1 MISLE
6 ELCKSNKMFDNRY
19 ELIKKIGSGGF
30 SEVWLA
36 RDTTADFDVAIKI
49 YMTEGR
55 LNNSSKNLFRQ
66 EFRDICALQHT
77 NIIHAVGFG
86 IYNDEAPYLCMTVC
100 KDGSANKLKGKI
112 SENDLWDLIK
122 QVASGLE
129 YLHRRDIIHQ
139 DIKPDNILINNG
151 QYLIIDF
158 GISAK
163 SRSTLRQTNN
173 GNNGGGTTWYMSAES
188 FDNNKPSS
196 LARDIWAFG
205 ATLFELMTG
214 DVPYGQYGGLT
225 QMQMH
230 GKIPEIFNSFSDDL
244 KQLTYRCLAL
254 HPWDRPSAEQILE
267 IVDSHQ
273 KKKDIDWKKGDNGGQ
288 SKKKKILISSVA
300 SAVILSI
307 LSLWYFDSTIP
318 SSDKF
323 TSNKYDSL
331 YLAEIEKVRNAVD
344 EHSAKIMEQRE
355 ADRISIAPII
365 NEIQHYSEYA
375 SKEDSLTAID
385 AKKKAKE
392 CKDSIKNRINQ
403 VCQFLEKRGKQ
414 KLEYGPI
421 GHEPAQKYFARRD
434 SIKKYL
440 NSIN

>member
-1 MISLE
+1 MVNLNVFKESRQL
-6 ELCKSNKMFDNRY
+6 FDNRY
-19 ELIKKIGSGGF
+19 KLIDRIGSGGF

-36 RDTTADFDVAIKI
+36 RDTTADFDVAIKV

-55 LNNSSKNLFRQ
+55 LNNTSKNLFRQ

-100 KDGSANKLKGKI
+100 KDGSASQLKGHI
-112 SENDLWDLIK
+112 NEEALWDLIK

-129 YLHRRDIIHQ
+129 YLHGRDIVHQ

-188 FDNNKPSS
+188 FDNNNPSS

-230 GKIPEIFNSFSDDL
+230 GKIPEIANDFSDDL
-244 KQLTYRCLAL
+244 KQLTYKCLAL

-273 KKKDIDWKKGDNGGQ
+273 KKKDIDWNKGNNAGQ
-288 SKKKKILISSVA
+288 SKKKKIFLSSVA
-300 SAVILSI
+300 SIVVLSI
-307 LSLWYFDSTIP
+307 LSLWYFNSTI
-318 SSDKF
+318 SSKEI

-331 YLAEIEKVRNAVD
+331 YLAEVEKVRIAVN

-355 ADRISIAPII
+355 ADKISIAPII
-365 NEIQHYSEYA
+365 PKIR
-375 SKEDSLTAID
+375 
-385 AKKKAKE
+385 KK
-392 CKDSIKNRINQ
+392 SR
-403 VCQFLEKRGKQ
+403 
-414 KLEYGPI
+414 
-421 GHEPAQKYFARRD
+421 
-434 SIKKYL
+434 
-440 NSIN
+440 

>member
-1 MISLE
+1 MVNLNDFKESRQL
-6 ELCKSNKMFDNRY
+6 FDNRY
-19 ELIKKIGSGGF
+19 ELIDRIGSGGF

-36 RDTTADFDVAIKI
+36 RDTTADLDVALKV

-55 LNNSSKNLFRQ
+55 LNNTSKNLFRQ

-100 KDGSANKLKGKI
+100 KDGSANKLKGRI
-112 SENDLWDLIK
+112 SEEDLWDLIK

-129 YLHRRDIIHQ
+129 YLHGRDIVHQ

-163 SRSTLRQTNN
+163 SRSTLRQTEN

-188 FDNNKPSS
+188 FDNTNPSS

-214 DVPYGQYGGLT
+214 DVPFGQYGGLT
-225 QMQMH
+225 QLKKN
-230 GKIPEIFNSFSDDL
+230 GAIPEISNNYSDDL
-244 KQLTYRCLAL
+244 KQLTYKCLSL
-254 HPWDRPSAEQILE
+254 YPWDRPSAEQILE
-267 IVDSHQ
+267 IVNSHS
-273 KKKDIDWKKGDNGGQ
+273 KGEKLEWGKEDNGGK
-288 SKKKKILISSVA
+288 SIIKKFSVSLVASVA
-300 SAVILSI
+300 V
-307 LSLWYFDSTIP
+307 LSLLYVSYLRHDVSPQEI
-318 SSDKF
+318 
-323 TSNKYDSL
+323 TSYKNDSL
-331 YLAEIEKVRNAVD
+331 YLAEVEKVRNAVN
-344 EHSAKIMEQRE
+344 EHSTNIMKQPE
-355 ADRISIAPII
+355 ADKISVAPII
-365 NEIQHYSEYA
+365 KEIQHYTEFA
-375 SKEDSLTAID
+375 SKEDSITID
-385 AKKKAKE
+385 AKYKAKE
-392 CKDSIKNRINQ
+392 CKDSIRNKVNQ
-403 VCQFLEKRGKQ
+403 VCQFLETRGNQ

-434 SIKKYL
+434 SIKKYI